1 VVFTMGAPLDQRI
14 VDDFFSLDRGERSKS
29 LAWLYGMIA
38 TYGLKPSQ
46 LKNFSWGPDNSVLL
60 QGKKKPIKP
69 MHPHWAII
77 FELKKQPRNI
87 QGRLSTLCRSLERA
101 IKNGKIDL
109 NVDTLIAAHRN
120 RKKCC
125 YLSCKQ
131 TLAC

>member
-1 VVFTMGAPLDQRI
+1 MGGAQVIKESGHDVDIVEYLKTPLLEEEI
-14 VDDFFSLDRGERSKS
+14 EV
-29 LAWLYGMIA
+29 IA
-38 TYGLKPSQ
+38 GKLGLKPSQ
-46 LKNFSWGPDNSVLL
+46 FKNFSWGPDNSVLL

-109 NVDTLIAAHRN
+109 NVDSLIAAHRN

-125 YLSCKQ
+125 YLRRKQ